1 MTLLDDFNEA
11 MKSDL
16 QSKIVA
22 ALSLVATDMLL
33 ESGFSSDPQY
43 TQKAKFIKACLSAT
57 PDAVRFV
64 ARAMVSQGLSNAT
77 PDGTL
82 QTAITNNFGSLA
94 ILYDPTLEV

>member
-1 MTLLDDFNEA
+1 MALLDDFNEA
-11 MKSDL
+11 MNSDF

-22 ALSLVATDMLL
+22 ALSKAATDMLL
-33 ESGFSSDPQY
+33 ESGFSADPEY
-43 TQKAKFIKACLSAT
+43 AQKAKFIKACLSST

-77 PDGTL
+77 QDGTL

-94 ILYDPTLEV
+94 ILYDPTLEA